1 MAKSKTNSKPGPH
14 TLKAS
19 VRMKDLVFAVAMLIA
34 LYVIIPQLD
43 QFANAFQAVRHA
55 NTWLIAAAEIAIV
68 CAVLASAAVY
78 VFLAFKPIKY
88 DRSAIIQTAGMFI
101 NRLLPAGIGGMSLS
115 ADFLYRNKHSLPQ
128 ASTIVIVN
136 NTITFIGHITLLVV
150 TVVAADAAFPAMTSL
165 HIPLQYYVY
174 GGLIAAVLIII
185 FRNRFAGAIRRFA
198 KELVGSL
205 ALYARR
211 KRRLL
216 TAMLF
221 ALMNT
226 LGHASAIALC
236 MHAFGLDLPLVA
248 ALVVLTGG
256 VAAASVTPT
265 PGGLLGSE
273 AGLTAVLIGYG
284 VEGGTALA
292 VALSYRLVS
301 YWLPLLPGA
310 LAFWYA
316 QQKRYI

>member
-1 MAKSKTNSKPGPH
+1 M
-14 TLKAS
+14 
-19 VRMKDLVFAVAMLIA
+19 VFAVAMLIA

-43 QFANAFQAVRHA
+43 QFTNAFQAVRSA
-55 NTWLIAAAEIAIV
+55 DTLLIAAAGLAIIG
-68 CAVLASAAVY
+68 AVLSSAAVY
-78 VFLAFKPIKY
+78 VFLAFKPISY
-88 DRSAIIQTAGMFI
+88 GRSAVIQTAGMFI

-115 ADFLYRNKHSLPQ
+115 ADFLYRNKHTLPQ
-128 ASTIVIVN
+128 ASTVVIVN
-136 NTITFIGHITLLVV
+136 NTITFIGHAALLLVAV
-150 TVVAADAAFPAMTSL
+150 IAADAAFPAVRGID
-165 HIPLQYYVY
+165 IPLQYYVIA
-174 GGLIAAVLIII
+174 GIAAVILAVI
-185 FRNRFAGAIRRFA
+185 FRDKFASLLSQFS
-198 KELVGSL
+198 KELVGSI
-205 ALYARR
+205 ALYAKK

-216 TAMLF
+216 TAVTF

-236 MHAFGLDLPLVA
+236 IYAFGLDLPLVA

-284 VEGGTALA
+284 VDGGTALA

-310 LAFWYA
+310 LAFWFA